1 MNTSTQQSTKKS
13 QATNSAYQPPRRLFT
28 LRKFAEKHSDFT
40 TLSSVTNQVFK
51 ARPRQS
57 TTGEI
62 PGNGMLDFGVI
73 VRIGRKVLIDE
84 SQHLASVL
92 GKFFYRLRKMLFR
105 GFSPDPNK

>member
-62 PGNGMLDFGVI
+62 RGNGMLDFGVI

-84 SQHLASVL
+84 SAYFRWLDAQQAGS
-92 GKFFYRLRKMLFR
+92 RK
-105 GFSPDPNK
+105 